1 MSARITVS
9 LPDGLVASAA
19 AAVAAG
25 RATSVS
31 ASVATAM
38 RQMTERESVAEVLAE
53 WRSEAGP
60 LTAAD
65 ETWAGDALADPDD
78 IARLDPTLAIVTI

>member
-9 LPDGLVASAA
+9 LPDDLVALAQ
-19 AAVAAG
+19 AAVRDG

-31 ASVATAM
+31 AYVASAL
-38 RQMTERESVAEVLAE
+38 REKVARESVADVLAD

-60 LTAAD
+60 LTGDEEAWVQKSLAASQQ
-65 ETWAGDALADPDD
+65 G
-78 IARLDPTLAIVTI
+78 V

>member
-1 MSARITVS
+1 MRVGQYDQSMSARITVS
-9 LPDGLVASAA
+9 LPDDLVASAV

-31 ASVATAM
+31 AYVASAM
-38 RQMTERESVAEVLAE
+38 REKAERESVAEVLAE
-53 WRSEAGP
+53 WRTEVGA

-65 ETWAGDALADPDD
+65 EAWVQDALASAQLEP
-78 IARLDPTLAIVTI
+78 

>member
-9 LPDGLVASAA
+9 LPDDLVASAA

-31 ASVATAM
+31 AYVATAM
-38 RQMTERESVAEVLAE
+38 REMAERESVAEVLAQ

-65 ETWAGDALADPDD
+65 ETWVQDALTA
-78 IARLDPTLAIVTI
+78 AQLES

>member
-1 MSARITVS
+1 MRVAQYDQSMSTRITVR
-9 LPDGLVASAA
+9 LPDDLVASAV

-31 ASVATAM
+31 AYVASAL
-38 RQMTERESVAEVLAE
+38 REKAERESVAEVLAE

-60 LTAAD
+60 LAAAD
-65 ETWAGDALADPDD
+65 ETWVQDALIRAQLEP
-78 IARLDPTLAIVTI
+78 

>member
-1 MSARITVS
+1 MRTRITLS
-9 LPDGLVASAA
+9 LPDDLVASVV

-31 ASVATAM
+31 AYVASAM
-38 RQMTERESVAEVLAE
+38 REKAERESVAEVLAD
-53 WRSEAGP
+53 WRAEVGP

-65 ETWAGDALADPDD
+65 ETWVQEALVSAQLEP
-78 IARLDPTLAIVTI
+78 

>member
-9 LPDGLVASAA
+9 LPDDLVASAA

-31 ASVATAM
+31 AYVATAM
-38 RQMTERESVAEVLAE
+38 REKVERESVAELLAE
-53 WRSEAGP
+53 WRTEAGP
-60 LTAAD
+60 LTTAD
-65 ETWAGDALADPDD
+65 ENWVQDALSTAQLEP
-78 IARLDPTLAIVTI
+78 

>member
-9 LPDGLVASAA
+9 LPVDLVAAAA

-31 ASVATAM
+31 AYVATAM
-38 RQMTERESVAEVLAE
+38 REMAERESVAEVLAQ

-65 ETWAGDALADPDD
+65 ETWVQDALTVAQ
-78 IARLDPTLAIVTI
+78 LES

>member
-9 LPDGLVASAA
+9 LPDDLVASAA

-31 ASVATAM
+31 AYVATAM
-38 RQMTERESVAEVLAE
+38 REKAERESVAEVLAE
-53 WRSEAGP
+53 WRTEAGP

-65 ETWAGDALADPDD
+65 EAWVQDALTEAQ
-78 IARLDPTLAIVTI
+78 LEL

>member
-1 MSARITVS
+1 MSARVTVS
-9 LPDGLVASAA
+9 LPDDLVASAA

-31 ASVATAM
+31 AYVASAM
-38 RQMTERESVAEVLAE
+38 REKADRESVAEVLAE
-53 WRSEAGP
+53 WRTEAGP

-65 ETWAGDALADPDD
+65 ETWVQDVLASAQLEP
-78 IARLDPTLAIVTI
+78 

>member
-9 LPDGLVASAA
+9 LPDDLVASAA

-31 ASVATAM
+31 AYVASAM
-38 RQMTERESVAEVLAE
+38 REKAERESVADVLAE
-53 WRSEAGP
+53 WRAEVEA

-65 ETWAGDALADPDD
+65 ETWVQDALANAQLEP
-78 IARLDPTLAIVTI
+78 

>member
-9 LPDGLVASAA
+9 LPDDLVASAA

-31 ASVATAM
+31 AYVATAM
-38 RQMTERESVAEVLAE
+38 RQLAERESVAEVLAE

-65 ETWAGDALADPDD
+65 ETWVQDALAE
-78 IARLDPTLAIVTI
+78 ARLEP

>member
-9 LPDGLVASAA
+9 LPDDLVASAA

-25 RATSVS
+25 RASSVS
-31 ASVATAM
+31 AYVASAM
-38 RQMTERESVAEVLAE
+38 REKAERESVAEVLAA
-53 WRSEAGP
+53 WRSESAP

-65 ETWAGDALADPDD
+65 EAWVQEALAEAQLEP
-78 IARLDPTLAIVTI
+78 

>member
-1 MSARITVS
+1 MSTRITVS
-9 LPDGLVASAA
+9 LPDDLAASVA

-31 ASVATAM
+31 AYVASAM
-38 RQMTERESVAEVLAE
+38 REKFERESVAEVLAE
-53 WRSEAGP
+53 WRTEAGP

-65 ETWAGDALADPDD
+65 ETWVQDALATVQLEP
-78 IARLDPTLAIVTI
+78 

>member
-9 LPDGLVASAA
+9 LPDDLVASAA

-25 RATSVS
+25 RASSVS
-31 ASVATAM
+31 AYVASAM
-38 RQMTERESVAEVLAE
+38 REKAERESVAEVLAE

-65 ETWAGDALADPDD
+65 EAWVRDALAAAQLEP
-78 IARLDPTLAIVTI
+78 

>member
-9 LPDGLVASAA
+9 LPDDLVASAA

-31 ASVATAM
+31 AYVATAM
-38 RQMTERESVAEVLAE
+38 REKAARESVAEVLAE
-53 WRSEAGP
+53 WRAEAGP

-65 ETWAGDALADPDD
+65 ETWVQDALASVQ
-78 IARLDPTLAIVTI
+78 LEQ

>member
-1 MSARITVS
+1 MPAGQYDQSMSARITVS
-9 LPDGLVASAA
+9 LPDDLVASAV

-31 ASVATAM
+31 AYVAIAL
-38 RQMTERESVAEVLAE
+38 REKAERDSVAEVLAD
-53 WRSEAGP
+53 WRAEAGP

-65 ETWAGDALADPDD
+65 ETWVQDAL
-78 IARLDPTLAIVTI
+78 PTAQLEP

>member
-1 MSARITVS
+1 MRADQYDQSMSARITVS
-9 LPDGLVASAA
+9 LPDDLVASAA

-31 ASVATAM
+31 AYVATAM
-38 RQMTERESVAEVLAE
+38 REKIERESVAELLAE
-53 WRSEAGP
+53 WRSGAEP

-65 ETWAGDALADPDD
+65 EAWVQNALATAQLEP
-78 IARLDPTLAIVTI
+78 

>member
-9 LPDGLVASAA
+9 LPDDLVASAA

-31 ASVATAM
+31 AYVATAM
-38 RQMTERESVAEVLAE
+38 REKAERESVAEVLAE
-53 WRSEAGP
+53 WRAEAGP
-60 LTAAD
+60 LTTAD
-65 ETWAGDALADPDD
+65 ETWVQDALASAQLEP
-78 IARLDPTLAIVTI
+78 